1 MSYEVPSDAKD
12 QRMLRKQNEE
22 LRNLIRI
29 IPQSTNANTEDLG
42 GWDGGAVRNTTG
54 NIMGRFILNSPEEQQ
69 AVKISWT
76 SGRSVTGKILLK
88 VGDYM
93 ATNAGISGTN
103 WLGRITYIS
112 TDESDVSG
120 TCVCEP
126 QFTVITGTTPRS
138 AFNSGSTTSL
148 QKIKFTPSS
157 SGGGTWSEYSNS
169 DDDRWNATYN
179 ATGFSN
185 KEVAVQTASM
195 IINRRES
202 TGDLEL
208 SNIWGATAD
217 GQTMTIKPKDGKT
230 LTLKTGGNIEIDSD
244 VSVSDTE
251 IRILQYHEDGG
262 NKWRLIAGGSGSAIV
277 NSIKQPCRVATT
289 GNNTSPV
296 LIGTQ
301 IDGVT
306 IVVNDRVLYKNQTTT
321 KDNGIY
327 VCTNVVGILAT
338 MERAED
344 FDEDSEVKS
353 GVQVAIEE
361 GTVHADEVWQLTT
374 NNPIVVGTTALTW
387 AKISGMEWS
396 TPVDLSL
403 IHI

>member
-88 VGDYM
+88 VGDYI

-138 AFNSGSTTSL
+138 AFNSGS
-148 QKIKFTPSS
+148 
-157 SGGGTWSEYSNS
+157 
-169 DDDRWNATYN
+169 AT
-179 ATGFSN
+179 
-185 KEVAVQTASM
+185 
-195 IINRRES
+195 
-202 TGDLEL
+202 L
-208 SNIWGATAD
+208 
-217 GQTMTIKPKDGKT
+217 
-230 LTLKTGGNIEIDSD
+230 
-244 VSVSDTE
+244 
-251 IRILQYHEDGG
+251 
-262 NKWRLIAGGSGSAIV
+262 
-277 NSIKQPCRVATT
+277 
-289 GNNTSPV
+289 
-296 LIGTQ
+296 
-301 IDGVT
+301 
-306 IVVNDRVLYKNQTTT
+306 
-321 KDNGIY
+321 
-327 VCTNVVGILAT
+327 
-338 MERAED
+338 
-344 FDEDSEVKS
+344 
-353 GVQVAIEE
+353 
-361 GTVHADEVWQLTT
+361 
-374 NNPIVVGTTALTW
+374 NP
-387 AKISGMEWS
+387 
-396 TPVDLSL
+396 
-403 IHI
+403 